1 MDVSTILQ
9 LARETTNTSSSMTNL
24 SDSSLLPY
32 LNIVYHDLEDAITA
46 KVDSDYFV
54 KEFYTNTVDGQER
67 YQMREATSTQQWWKK
82 LLEVGIKRDDDQ
94 DYYKK
99 LPIVDSNLDDV
110 FSDKDKAERVES
122 DWSVDVIGKYMFVY
136 PAPTTAVTQWLYVLA
151 STTMIDLLVAW
162 SESDIFPDNPELR
175 NFHQLLVIG
184 MKRWIYQLKWQVKE
198 KNDAMNEY
206 EMEKRRMV
214 MSIRNRTSQPV
225 TMTLPRER

>member
-1 MDVSTILQ
+1 MNVSTILQ
-9 LARETTNTSSSMTNL
+9 LARETTNTSSAMTNL

-54 KEFYTNTVDGQER
+54 KEFYTNTIEGQER
-67 YQMREATSTQQWWKK
+67 YQMREATSTQQWWKR
-82 LLEVGIKRDDDQ
+82 LLEVGIKRDNDQ

-99 LPIVDSNLDDV
+99 LPIVDSNQDDV
-110 FSDKDKAERVES
+110 FSDKDKAERIES

-184 MKRWIYQLKWQVKE
+184 MKRWIYQLKWQVNE
-198 KNDAMNEY
+198 KNDASNEY

>member
-67 YQMREATSTQQWWKK
+67 YQMREATSTQQWRKR
-82 LLEVGIKRDDDQ
+82 LLEVGIKRDDEQ

-99 LPIVDSNLDDV
+99 LPIMDSNQDDV

-122 DWSVDVIGKYMFVY
+122 DGSVDVLGKYMFVY
-136 PAPTTAVTQWLYVLA
+136 PAPTTAVVAWLYVLA